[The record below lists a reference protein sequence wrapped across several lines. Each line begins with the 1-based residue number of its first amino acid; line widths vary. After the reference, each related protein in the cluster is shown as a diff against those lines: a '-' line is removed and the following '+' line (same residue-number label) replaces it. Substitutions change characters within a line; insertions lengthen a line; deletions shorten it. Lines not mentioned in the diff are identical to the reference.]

1 MSNFQEI
8 NDDESDIYQLQLKME
23 GTSSSGLKNLINTNT
38 NTNTSQGTAING
50 NSTNITN
57 LLSQTSGVGTSG
69 LKTLINT
76 NISNINS
83 ITTLTNTHEVEIT
96 ALQNQGSGLFS
107 DMVYFKI
114 NTPKYYDMVGS
125 SHGAITGSELSSFEL
140 TSDEKRFVIGDLGI
154 VQDTFSPNDYTITES
169 GTKISFG
176 WTSNNVLVF
185 YKMEHYD
192 NSAGNRTLT
201 FGMYDDHH
209 NTNKFSI
216 RHDVYMDSSSFRFKH
231 ISGFAGTIAIQNY
244 ANYYFWAKSNG
255 GGKLQSV
262 QFFLVRASKNF

>member
-23 GTSSSGLKNLINTNT
+23 GTSSSGLKNLVDVNSAKNGITSAEQFKLGLINIVSNKDINNMDTNINT
-38 NTNTSQGTAING
+38 
-50 NSTNITN
+50 NSTNIN
-57 LLSQTSGVGTSG
+57 QL
-69 LKTLINT
+69 
-76 NISNINS
+76 
-83 ITTLTNTHEVEIT
+83 TTLTNTHEVEIT

-107 DMVYFKI
+107 DMVYFI
-114 NTPKYYDMVGS
+114 MNTPKYYDMTGT
-125 SHGAITGSELSSFEL
+125 SHGAITGSQLTSFEL

-154 VQDTFSPNDYTITES
+154 VQDTFSPNDFSITES

-176 WTSNNVLVF
+176 WSSNNVLVF

-201 FGMYDDHH
+201 FGMYDAHH
-209 NTNKFSI
+209 STNKFSI
-216 RHDVYMDSSSFRFKH
+216 RHDVYMDSSSYRFKH

-255 GGKLQSV
+255 GGKLQGV